1 MEKDEWRGKTERE
14 AVIIHTSMVGIAA
27 NILLALFKGL
37 VGLASNSIAMVL
49 DAVNNLSDVLS
60 SIVTIVGA
68 RLAGRAPDKKHPLG
82 HGRIEY
88 LSAMIVAAIVLYAG
102 ITALVESVKS
112 LIQPRQPAYT
122 PLSLGVMTAAIAV
135 KLLLGRYVKRQG
147 KLAHS
152 GALVASGSDA
162 SFDAVLSASVLGS
175 ALLYLGRG
183 IQLDALVGIAISVF
197 IIRAGY
203 EMISDSVDDIL
214 GVRVSAGLSRRI
226 KELVGEDPEVLGV
239 YDLLLNNYGPER
251 YLGSLHVE
259 VRDGMTACEIDTM
272 ARRIQQR
279 VFEAQGVILTT
290 VGIYAQNTG
299 SDEAVRLRTEIS
311 RRVMSHEGVLQ
322 LHGFYAEL
330 NARVIKFDLII
341 DFDLKDGRTREE
353 LYQEIYEELQ
363 KAYPDYHITM
373 TLDSDVS
380 D

>member
-122 PLSLGVMTAAIAV
+122 PLSLGVMTAALAV

-259 VRDGMTACEIDTM
+259 VRDSMTACEIDTM

-299 SDEAVRLRTEIS
+299 SDEAARLRTEIS

>member
-88 LSAMIVAAIVLYAG
+88 LSAMIIAAIVLYAG

-259 VRDGMTACEIDTM
+259 VRDSMTACEIDTM

-299 SDEAVRLRTEIS
+299 SDEAARLRTEIS

>member
-1 MEKDEWRGKTERE
+1 M
-14 AVIIHTSMVGIAA
+14 
-27 NILLALFKGL
+27 
-37 VGLASNSIAMVL
+37 
-49 DAVNNLSDVLS
+49 
-60 SIVTIVGA
+60 
-68 RLAGRAPDKKHPLG
+68 
-82 HGRIEY
+82 
-88 LSAMIVAAIVLYAG
+88 
-102 ITALVESVKS
+102 
-112 LIQPRQPAYT
+112 
-122 PLSLGVMTAAIAV
+122 
-135 KLLLGRYVKRQG
+135 
-147 KLAHS
+147 
-152 GALVASGSDA
+152 
-162 SFDAVLSASVLGS
+162 
-175 ALLYLGRG
+175 
-183 IQLDALVGIAISVF
+183 
-197 IIRAGY
+197 
-203 EMISDSVDDIL
+203 
-214 GVRVSAGLSRRI
+214 
-226 KELVGEDPEVLGV
+226 DPEVLGV

-259 VRDGMTACEIDTM
+259 VRDSMTACEIDTM

-299 SDEAVRLRTEIS
+299 SDEAARLRTEIS

>member
-88 LSAMIVAAIVLYAG
+88 LSAMIIAAIVLYAG

-203 EMISDSVDDIL
+203 EMISESVDDIL

-259 VRDGMTACEIDTM
+259 VRDSMTACEIDTM

-299 SDEAVRLRTEIS
+299 SDEAARLRTEIS

>member
-259 VRDGMTACEIDTM
+259 VRDSMTACEIDTM

-299 SDEAVRLRTEIS
+299 SDEAARLRTEIS

>member
-122 PLSLGVMTAAIAV
+122 PLSLGVMAAAIAV

-203 EMISDSVDDIL
+203 EMISESVDDIL

-259 VRDGMTACEIDTM
+259 VRDSMTACEIDTM

-299 SDEAVRLRTEIS
+299 SDEAARLRTEIS

>member
-1 MEKDEWRGKTERE
+1 MEKDEWKGKTERE
-14 AVIIHTSMVGIAA
+14 AVIIQTSMVGIAA

-60 SIVTIVGA
+60 SVVTIVGA

-299 SDEAVRLRTEIS
+299 SDEAARLRTEIS

-330 NARVIKFDLII
+330 NERIIKFDLII
-341 DFDLKDGRTREE
+341 DFDLKDGITREE

>member
-60 SIVTIVGA
+60 SIVTIVGT

-203 EMISDSVDDIL
+203 EMISESVDDIL

-299 SDEAVRLRTEIS
+299 SDEAARLRTEIS

-330 NARVIKFDLII
+330 NERIIKFDLII

>member
-1 MEKDEWRGKTERE
+1 MEKDEWKGKTERE

-60 SIVTIVGA
+60 SVVTIVGA

-88 LSAMIVAAIVLYAG
+88 LSAMVVAAIVLYAG
-102 ITALVESVKS
+102 ITALVESVKN
-112 LIQPRQPAYT
+112 LIQPKQPAYT
-122 PLSLGVMTAAIAV
+122 PLSLGVMAAAIAV
-135 KLLLGRYVKRQG
+135 KLLLGRYVKGQG

-203 EMISDSVDDIL
+203 EMISESVDDIL

-330 NARVIKFDLII
+330 NERIIKFDLII

>member
-203 EMISDSVDDIL
+203 EMISESVDDIL

>member
-203 EMISDSVDDIL
+203 EMISESVDDIL

-259 VRDGMTACEIDTM
+259 VRDSMTACEIDTM

-299 SDEAVRLRTEIS
+299 SDEAARLRTEIS